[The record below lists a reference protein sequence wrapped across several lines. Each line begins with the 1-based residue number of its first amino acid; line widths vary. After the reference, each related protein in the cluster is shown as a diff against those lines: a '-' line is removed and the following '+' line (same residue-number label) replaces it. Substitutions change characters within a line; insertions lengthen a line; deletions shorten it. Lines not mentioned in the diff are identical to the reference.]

1 MRLDTKPGEFV
12 TFTGENGHPGEN
24 LDARMRLK
32 IGEKYEVENMEVRGF
47 SSSVKLFDV
56 GWFNTVMFENFEA
69 PSPVEVVCEN
79 PRPQHPVRGIVAV
92 ALRLNDLI
100 ISMPA
105 PARHHDVAQAMAVAG
120 IEPHAADQGFLDH
133 RGIYLSRA
141 TARIVAG
148 QHNQINRAQ
157 MEAGGD
163 LFSED
168 LW

>member
-12 TFTGENGHPGEN
+12 TFTGENGYPGEN

-32 IGEKYEVENMEVRGF
+32 IGEKYEVENMEVGGF

-56 GWFNTVMFENFEA
+56 GWFNTVMFEN
-69 PSPVEVVCEN
+69 VEDALVKED
-79 PRPQHPVRGIVAV
+79 PRPQHPKRGIVAV

-105 PARHHDVAQAMAVAG
+105 PARHHDVAQAMAAAG
-120 IEPHAADQGFLDH
+120 IEPHTADQGFLDH
-133 RGIYLSRA
+133 RGIYLSRI

-148 QHNQINRAQ
+148 QHNQINKAQ